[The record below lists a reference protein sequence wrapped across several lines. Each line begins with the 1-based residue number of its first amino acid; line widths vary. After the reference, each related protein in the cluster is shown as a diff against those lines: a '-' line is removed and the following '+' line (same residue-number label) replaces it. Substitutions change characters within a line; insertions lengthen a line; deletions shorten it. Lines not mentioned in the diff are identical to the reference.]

1 MSMSLEIKGCRCS
14 YLYASTHL
22 AKYTFNITKVT
33 NNKAQSYEKKKKN
46 RIGYTLLIFTQ
57 FGIVMKNETRLHT

>member
-33 NNKAQSYEKKKKN
+33 NNMAQSYEKKKKLVTHN
-46 RIGYTLLIFTQ
+46 VDIYAIWYRHE
-57 FGIVMKNETRLHT
+57 K

>member
-33 NNKAQSYEKKKKN
+33 NNKAQSYEKKKKQN
-46 RIGYTLLIFTQ
+46 W
-57 FGIVMKNETRLHT
+57 LHTVDIYAIWYRHEK